1 MIRRFLM
8 ALMSAAVLT
17 AFAVGPATAVESQ
30 TPPVDDGRDEDD
42 FVPGG
47 VLDGDRRTDGT
58 GPGEIDGFGTARSHV
73 TGVQVTAG
81 DLDLRLVDSDML
93 STLDHERAGVDM
105 DKAFG
110 TFVAASLSGGAAL
123 DSEFDGAGVGR
134 TLPDPPWVAET
145 GGGSDREAFDELP
158 VLIPEADTPVGKI
171 DITGAK
177 EGAQDL
183 LDWICTDTG
192 ACTDDTDS
200 GLGGASLVGFARGAI
215 LDALVRPGTIDS
227 TMDRAGGTAEGRIE
241 VSKAVMLA
249 GLSEVIDAGAGDLTA
264 GATEDVTRAGAR
276 GVKIDSMTVVKL
288 ESLLGL
294 LDLPLDLLPA
304 RVQAAMADALGV
316 NPLGLLNA
324 ANGFESVAQLQSAI
338 YDSVAEVKEQ
348 LGLGLTC
355 DLVDTGLKQSWTKTA
370 GQLGIEPPD
379 CLGVL
384 DALDTFLDALET
396 IQDDF
401 DTALD
406 SALSNAAL
414 VAVNELWI
422 GGGVEA
428 SLGKDGVP
436 EFGTGTHAGISSIMV
451 GAEHV
456 TDVKLTDNT
465 DMWNHDEQVVNDR
478 IDAVLGILGPEF
490 EDIVRVRLFPE
501 VVHQTGVDGNYAVA
515 ETRTTVMRTSIDL
528 PSIDP
533 DAVLGELS
541 GGGGAGG
548 VLGRGDVTEPITID
562 LGRFEAS
569 AEHTRPGVDPVCTGT
584 CDDSKRINR
593 VFDPNTGDFR
603 PGTDPDEGLP
613 RTGAG
618 TGTLPLAVMTAL
630 AGAAYG
636 LSRLSRRS
644 MWSRRVGSPPTT
656 RIPVSRRGGRTK

>member
-47 VLDGDRRTDGT
+47 VLDGDKRTDGT
-58 GPGEIDGFGTARSHV
+58 GPGELDGFGTARSHV

-81 DLDLRLVDSDML
+81 DFDLRLIDSDML
-93 STLDHERAGVDM
+93 STLDHQRAGVDM

-123 DSEFDGAGVGR
+123 DSQFEAAGVGR

-171 DITGAK
+171 DVSGAK
-177 EGAQDL
+177 DGAREL
-183 LDWICTDTG
+183 LDWVCTDTG
-192 ACTDDTDS
+192 ACTDDPDS
-200 GLGGASLVGFARGAI
+200 GVGSESLVSFAQGAI

-227 TMDRAGGTAEGRIE
+227 TMDQGGGTAQGRIE
-241 VSKAVMLA
+241 VSKAVMLG
-249 GLSEVIDAGAGDLTA
+249 GLSEIIDAGAGDLTA
-264 GATEDVTRAGAR
+264 GTTEDVTRASAR

-304 RVQAAMADALGV
+304 PVQAVMADALGI
-316 NPLGLLNA
+316 NPVGLLNA
-324 ANGFESVAQLQSAI
+324 ANGFESVEQLHSAI
-338 YDSVAEVKEQ
+338 YDTVADVKEQ

-355 DLVDTGLKQSWTKTA
+355 DLVDTNLKQSWTSTA

-379 CLGVL
+379 CLGVVNVL
-384 DALDTFLDALET
+384 DAFLAALET
-396 IQDDF
+396 LQDDF
-401 DTALD
+401 DSALD

-428 SLGKDGVP
+428 SLGEDGVP
-436 EFGTGTHAGISSIMV
+436 EFGTGSHAGISSIMV

-456 TDVKLTDNT
+456 SDVDLLQHTDE
-465 DMWNHDEQVVNDR
+465 WNSVEATVNGR
-478 IDAVLGILGPEF
+478 INEVLGALGPEF
-490 EDIVRVRLFPE
+490 HDLVRVRLFPQ
-501 VVHQTGVDGNYAVA
+501 VVTETAVEDKYAVA
-515 ETRTTVMRTSIDL
+515 ETRTTVMRTTIDL
-528 PSIDP
+528 PSIDAG
-533 DAVLGELS
+533 AVLGELT
-541 GGGGAGG
+541 GGGATG

-569 AEHTRPGVDPVCTGT
+569 AQHTRPGVDPVCTGT
-584 CDDSKRINR
+584 CDGSKRINR

-613 RTGAG
+613 RTGAAGG
-618 TGTLPLAVMTAL
+618 TVPLAVTTGL
-630 AGAAYG
+630 AGAAY
-636 LSRLSRRS
+636 LLARLSRRS
-644 MWSRRVGSPPTT
+644 TFEPP
-656 RIPVSRRGGRTK
+656 PG